1 MLRLFAPFLPF
12 VTEEVWSWFKFGSV
26 HHAAWPTVDEL
37 PTGGTPELLDELA
50 TVLNALRGAKSEAKV
65 SMKTEI
71 ERAQFSGTAEVL
83 EALKGA
89 EGDLRAVGRITGD
102 VTWVIQPEGPTAV
115 AVELGEPAVKQPR
128 V

>member
-1 MLRLFAPFLPF
+1 
-12 VTEEVWSWFKFGSV
+12 
-26 HHAAWPTVDEL
+26 
-37 PTGGTPELLDELA
+37 
-50 TVLNALRGAKSEAKV
+50 
-65 SMKTEI
+65 MKTEI

-83 EALKGA
+83 EALQGA